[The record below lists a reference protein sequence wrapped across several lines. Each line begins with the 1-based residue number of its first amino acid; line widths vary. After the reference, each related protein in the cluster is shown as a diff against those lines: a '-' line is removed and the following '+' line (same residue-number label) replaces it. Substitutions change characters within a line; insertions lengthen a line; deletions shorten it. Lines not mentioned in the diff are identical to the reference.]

1 MSKTERRQLTEE
13 EKIKIQNAK
22 QELREYRENLKYINE
37 KQDDIEELK
46 AILEKTTTRLSKTKT
61 SNNSMS
67 ADKFSDGIDRLH
79 ELEKDYDKKLQDIL
93 LKKFV
98 IDDKIELVE
107 QPYKN
112 ILFYR
117 YARGKE
123 WKDIADQLGYNTQY
137 VFELHGE
144 ALYLYSKI

>member
-1 MSKTERRQLTEE
+1 MSKQKRNLTEE
-13 EKIKIQNAK
+13 EKVKIQNAK

-46 AILEKTTTRLSKTKT
+46 AILEKTTTRLSKTKA

-67 ADKFSDGIDRLH
+67 TDKFSDGIDRLN
-79 ELEKDYDKKLQDIL
+79 ELENTYDTKLQEIL
-93 LKKFV
+93 LKKLA

-117 YARGKE
+117 YARVKE
-123 WKDIADQLGYNTQY
+123 WKDVAKELGYTIPY
-137 VFELHGE
+137 VWELHGE